1 VETAHHSILGS
12 PHSFSG
18 PSKEGSTST
27 SASMMLARASCS
39 SACACARAVLG
50 LFCLCLAPFET
61 FCRPP
66 ASAAFLPF
74 LRPSGLAVSAL
85 TFASHVAIELASSGK
100 PFATEDVDGVC
111 APARALEETEL
122 RSGADFRVAGPT
134 VFEDAAETEA
144 GRELPV
150 SEGTTLCLLTL
161 GLWLVAL

>member
-1 VETAHHSILGS
+1 LG
-12 PHSFSG
+12 
-18 PSKEGSTST
+18 
-27 SASMMLARASCS
+27 
-39 SACACARAVLG
+39 
-50 LFCLCLAPFET
+50 
-61 FCRPP
+61 
-66 ASAAFLPF
+66 
-74 LRPSGLAVSAL
+74 VSAL
-85 TFASHVAIELASSGK
+85 TFASHVVIELASSGK

-122 RSGADFRVAGPT
+122 RASGTDFRVVGPA